1 MAAPKKYQNCCFFL
15 VVFVGIDTNAV
26 MMFKFHSQVVSLRC
40 VLAVGLFLIFAGTTR
55 AQSVVYDA
63 TVLPANPQTGVISY
77 LQQVTAAG
85 PNGTYSI
92 TGMTFGINWS
102 DDSADQG
109 LVLDF
114 YTGLDLSATSTNVLA
129 GATFIDEAGFSL
141 PPPGLGNFTYTLTFG
156 APIVVP
162 SNVFGIDVHL
172 TDATGAFGTA
182 TGINGRFTSNTP
194 VTGSAPGFVWNDANG
209 DGIYTGSEQTKFG
222 MTNAYIRMS
231 ITANAP
237 VPEPSTWI
245 MTAGGLGILL
255 LLMRRRL
262 A

>member
-1 MAAPKKYQNCCFFL
+1 MKKAYVSFRCAL
-15 VVFVGIDTNAV
+15 VI
-26 MMFKFHSQVVSLRC
+26 
-40 VLAVGLFLIFAGTTR
+40 GLFLIFAGTTR
-55 AQSVVYDA
+55 AQVVAYDA
-63 TVLPANPQTGVISY
+63 TVLPAAPQAGVISY
-77 LQQVTAAG
+77 LQQLTLAG

-102 DDSADQG
+102 DASADQG

-114 YTGLDLSATSTNVLA
+114 YTGLDLSGTSTNALA
-129 GATFIDEAGFSL
+129 GATFIDEAAFLL

-156 APIVVP
+156 TPIVMP

-172 TDATGAFGTA
+172 TDSTGTFGTA

-194 VTGSAPGFVWNDANG
+194 TIGSAPGFVWADANA
-209 DGIYTGSEQTKFG
+209 DGIYTGAEQTTYG
-222 MTNAYIRMS
+222 MGVAYIRMS
-231 ITANAP
+231 VTVDSIP

-245 MTAGGLGILL
+245 MTAGGGLGILF
-255 LLMRRRL
+255 LLMRRRR